1 MFDDDDKGL
10 SRGFDGNQE
19 NPTLPLIS
27 NDLNKKNQIITD
39 SIFSASNEPL
49 YEMTNDIESTRTTTT
64 AVPGTPAARA
74 TN

>member
-1 MFDDDDKGL
+1 MFDDNDKDL

-27 NDLNKKNQIITD
+27 NDLNKKNLINTD

-49 YEMTNDIESTRTTTT
+49 YEMTNDEEPTKITTT

>member
-1 MFDDDDKGL
+1 MFDDNDKDL

-27 NDLNKKNQIITD
+27 NDLNKKNLINTD

-49 YEMTNDIESTRTTTT
+49 YEMTNDEESTKITTT